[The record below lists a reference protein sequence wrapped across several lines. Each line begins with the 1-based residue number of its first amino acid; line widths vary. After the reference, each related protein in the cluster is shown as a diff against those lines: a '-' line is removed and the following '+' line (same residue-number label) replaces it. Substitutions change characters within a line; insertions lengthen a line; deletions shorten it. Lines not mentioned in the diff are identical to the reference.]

1 LEYSLNI
8 EGEKYVYDVNTNT
21 NYNQKAEI
29 EAGGKKQGMQQI
41 ANFLTEK
48 LNNL

>member
-1 LEYSLNI
+1 LEYWLNI
-8 EGEKYVYDVNTNT
+8 EGEKYVYDVNT